1 VSGEA
6 KPTIPGTADPAFRG
20 DPTRWN
26 PEELLVASLSQCHML
41 EFLAQA
47 ARAGVVV
54 TRYVD
59 EPSGTMIEAGGG
71 GSFVEVILRPR
82 VTVAGDN
89 MVDACARLHE
99 EAHRTCY
106 IASSVVFPVRLE
118 AVTEVDGRPASA
130 EGMPAETP
138 HELPSIL
145 ESVMSAQ
152 SDSPP
157 IEPPPS
163 AIVRHLHHIGHVVRD
178 IYAAITLY
186 RRMGFVVPLPSFPT
200 LAPRSGERPRAF
212 GVGNTHVTFRDNFV
226 ELVSVADDRHGG
238 PVGAEATLVPLQ
250 APPEILDRLREKIVQ
265 TADRLSTAL
274 ARFEG
279 LHILVLGTTDV
290 EATLARLTA
299 AGVIA
304 GGVNRVTRPV
314 GTGSDA
320 KQVSIGF
327 VEIDSQ
333 PGLSPEGRLALAE
346 DGPADSSAPTAGEEH
361 PNGAVELVESVLC
374 VPDTD
379 LDDYECRYARYLQR
393 PALSDGQ
400 LRIFDL
406 GRSTVVIV
414 AYSALGA
421 VLPGEVPAALPAFVG
436 YGIAVQNL
444 AATRELLERAD
455 FPVRESPL
463 GGWYVPAEA
472 ALGAAVIFTPLTVPK
487 KSADQELLGSPHA
500 CLPP

>member
-1 VSGEA
+1 VWQ
-6 KPTIPGTADPAFRG
+6 TT
-20 DPTRWN
+20 
-26 PEELLVASLSQCHML
+26 
-41 EFLAQA
+41 
-47 ARAGVVV
+47 
-54 TRYVD
+54 
-59 EPSGTMIEAGGG
+59 
-71 GSFVEVILRPR
+71 
-82 VTVAGDN
+82 
-89 MVDACARLHE
+89 
-99 EAHRTCY
+99 
-106 IASSVVFPVRLE
+106 
-118 AVTEVDGRPASA
+118 VTEARWALRRPS
-130 EGMPAETP
+130 
-138 HELPSIL
+138 
-145 ESVMSAQ
+145 
-152 SDSPP
+152 
-157 IEPPPS
+157 
-163 AIVRHLHHIGHVVRD
+163 
-178 IYAAITLY
+178 Y
-186 RRMGFVVPLPSFPT
+186 RC
-200 LAPRSGERPRAF
+200 RP
-212 GVGNTHVTFRDNFV
+212 
-226 ELVSVADDRHGG
+226 
-238 PVGAEATLVPLQ
+238 
-250 APPEILDRLREKIVQ
+250 ILDRLREKIVQ